1 MAAHS
6 TIRDVARLADVS
18 LGTVSNYLSG
28 KKAVSD
34 ATRQRIEAA
43 IAELQFVPN
52 AAVRVMQGGRSHVIA
67 FIVPDSGNPFFLE
80 VARGIEDFAIANG
93 HVVVTCNT
101 EGDREREQHYAKAL
115 SEMRVGA
122 VVAVASATNEHL
134 LETLKNSGV
143 RVVTLGRQAP
153 GSLFPTIAVDDL
165 RGGFMAMSHVLE
177 RGHRRV
183 AFLGAPDAETQ
194 IRERFAG
201 CVAAYT
207 DAGFD
212 PADLLR
218 VDADLNSATARSEAS
233 RAVIALEPRPTAVVC
248 ANDVIALALEAEAI
262 RAGLRIPD
270 DLAIVGYDDI
280 EGAAIAPIPLTTVF
294 QPRYDLGH
302 RAAEVALSTSYPD
315 ITVSPFSPALV
326 TRQST

>member
-1 MAAHS
+1 MATQS

-28 KKAVSD
+28 KKPVSD
-34 ATRQRIEAA
+34 AMRTRIDAA
-43 IAELQFVPN
+43 ISELQFVPN

-80 VARGIEDFAIANG
+80 VARGIEDFAIDNG
-93 HVVVTCNT
+93 HVVVSCNT
-101 EGDREREQHYAKAL
+101 EGDLERERHYAKAL
-115 SEMRVGA
+115 SEMRVSA
-122 VVAVASATNEHL
+122 VVAVASSTNEHL
-134 LETLKNSGV
+134 LSTLQKSGV
-143 RVVTLGRQAP
+143 RVVTLGRQVP
-153 GSLFPTIAVDDL
+153 GSPFPTIAVDDL

-183 AFLGAPDAETQ
+183 AFLGAPDAESQ

-207 DAGFD
+207 DAGLD
-212 PADLLR
+212 SAQLLR
-218 VDADLNSATARSEAS
+218 VDADLNSPMARSAAS
-233 RAVIALEPRPTAVVC
+233 RSILELDPRPTAVVC

-262 RAGLRIPD
+262 RAGLSIPG

-280 EGAAIAPIPLTTVF
+280 EGAAIAPIPLTTVH
-294 QPRYDLGH
+294 QPQYDLGH
-302 RAAEVALSTSYPD
+302 RAAELALSADYPVA
-315 ITVSPFSPALV
+315 TEPPFSPSLV
-326 TRQST
+326 VRQST

>member
-1 MAAHS
+1 MATHS
-6 TIRDVARLADVS
+6 TIRDVARSADVS

-28 KKAVSD
+28 KKPISD
-34 ATRQRIEAA
+34 AMRARIEAA

-80 VARGIEDFAIANG
+80 VARGIEDFAIDNG

-101 EGDREREQHYAKAL
+101 EGDLERERHYAKAL

-122 VVAVASATNEHL
+122 VIAVASTSNEPL
-134 LETLKNSGV
+134 LSTLQKSGV
-143 RVVTLGRQAP
+143 RVVTLGRQLP
-153 GSLFPTIAVDDL
+153 GGLFPTIAVDDL
-165 RGGFMAMSHVLE
+165 RGGFIAMSHVLE

-183 AFLGAPDAETQ
+183 AFLGAPDAESQ

-201 CVAAYT
+201 CVAAYS
-207 DAGFD
+207 DAGLD
-212 PADLLR
+212 PAE
-218 VDADLNSATARSEAS
+218 LNSPTARSAAS
-233 RAVIALEPRPTAVVC
+233 RAILALEPRPTAVVC

-262 RAGLRIPD
+262 RAGLRIPE

-280 EGAAIAPIPLTTVF
+280 EGAAIAPIPLTTVY

-302 RAAEVALSTSYPD
+302 RAAELALSENYPASTEPPFAPSLVVRTS
-315 ITVSPFSPALV
+315 T
-326 TRQST
+326 

>member
-1 MAAHS
+1 MATHS
-6 TIRDVARLADVS
+6 TIRDVARVADVS
-18 LGTVSNYLSG
+18 LGTISNYLSG
-28 KKAVSD
+28 KKPISD
-34 ATRQRIEAA
+34 TMRVRIDAA

-80 VARGIEDFAIANG
+80 VARGIEDFAIDNG
-93 HVVVTCNT
+93 HVVVSCNT
-101 EGDREREQHYAKAL
+101 EGDLERERHYAKAL

-122 VVAVASATNEHL
+122 VIAVASTTNEHL
-134 LETLKNSGV
+134 LSTLQKSGV
-143 RVVTLGRQAP
+143 RVVTLGRQMP

-183 AFLGAPDAETQ
+183 AFLGAPDAESQ

-207 DAGFD
+207 DAGLD
-212 PADLLR
+212 PTQLLR
-218 VDADLNSATARSEAS
+218 VDADLNSPTARSAAS
-233 RAVIALEPRPTAVVC
+233 RAILALEPRPTAVVC

-262 RAGLRIPD
+262 RAGLSIPD

-280 EGAAIAPIPLTTVF
+280 EGAAIAPIPLTTVY

-302 RAAEVALSTSYPD
+302 RAAELALSDNYPAS
-315 ITVSPFSPALV
+315 TEPPFSPSLV
-326 TRQST
+326 VRQST